1 MKGNKRLAGMLALL
15 LAVSLAACGRSA
27 SQETDASAPIGVA
40 TEAPAQENTEETVT
54 ADEGGLLALEEIP
67 EEYLESSSQPG
78 QVVIDTA
85 AAYFNDVICCEL

>member
-1 MKGNKRLAGMLALL
+1 MLALL

-67 EEYLESSSQPG
+67 EEYLEGVCSAVSHRSGSEPG
-78 QVVIDTA
+78 GMQSVFPAERTPGSA
-85 AAYFNDVICCEL
+85 GER